1 MSEFIKPPLGVSPHW
16 YIHNKRIK
24 ELSEAI
30 TRYSDFI
37 MRYQNVQDERH
48 YYELIAKWATEIKML
63 AEMEIPLLT
72 ADKQENKKRVE
83 KIYEVEE

>member
-1 MSEFIKPPLGVSPHW
+1 MNEYIKPPIGVSPHW

-37 MRYQNVQDERH
+37 MRYTNVQDERK
-48 YYELIAKWATEIKML
+48 YYEFIAKLAAEIKML
-63 AEMEIPLLT
+63 AVIEISLLS
-72 ADKQENKKRVE
+72 ADKQE
-83 KIYEVEE
+83 VEE

>member
-37 MRYQNVQDERH
+37 MRYQNVQDERN

-72 ADKQENKKRVE
+72 ADMQENE
-83 KIYEVEE
+83 K

>member
-1 MSEFIKPPLGVSPHW
+1 MSEWIKPPLGVSPHW

-37 MRYQNVQDERH
+37 MHYSNVQDGRK
-48 YYELIAKWATEIKML
+48 YYELISKWATEIKMH
-63 AEMEIPLLT
+63 AEIEIPLLT
-72 ADKQENKKRVE
+72 ADKQEVKE
-83 KIYEVEE
+83 

>member
-37 MRYQNVQDERH
+37 MLYQNIQDERH

-63 AEMEIPLLT
+63 SEMEIPLLT
-72 ADKQENKKRVE
+72 ADMQENKK
-83 KIYEVEE
+83 